1 MTRAEHQRLKHDKF
15 VEQVEHSV
23 EYAAEHR
30 KEVTRYGLIAL
41 AVVVLGLAGWAYFN
55 YAASKRQA
63 ELAEAMQVYNG
74 TVGDANSPY
83 VKSFKTAAD
92 KDKAVVKT
100 LSDLANKY
108 SGNDEGIIARY
119 YLGVTYADQAKF
131 ADAEREWKEVIA
143 KGNKNL
149 ASQAKLSLAQLYAAT
164 GKPAEAETL
173 LRDLMNHPTILVSK
187 EQAQVELGRTLAK
200 TNPAEARKLLEPLR
214 TERSA
219 VSRMALSAL
228 SEIR

>member
-1 MTRAEHQRLKHDKF
+1 
-15 VEQVEHSV
+15 
-23 EYAAEHR
+23 
-30 KEVTRYGLIAL
+30 
-41 AVVVLGLAGWAYFN
+41 VVLGLAGWAYFN